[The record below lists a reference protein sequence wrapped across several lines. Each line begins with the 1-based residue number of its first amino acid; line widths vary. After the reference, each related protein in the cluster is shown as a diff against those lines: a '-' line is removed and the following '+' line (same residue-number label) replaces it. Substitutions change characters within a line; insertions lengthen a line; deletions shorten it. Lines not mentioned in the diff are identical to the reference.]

1 MAQEIL
7 IEFIT
12 DYSSLDKAIDVLER
26 TGQVDQK
33 VANSFKATNAEIV
46 KQGQAIK
53 NTGNA
58 FRGPIQSIDQLDKR
72 TKKFVQD
79 FIEGFQEGINEE
91 LARAKPELDALRK
104 KIEQLDKGGVQAFGS
119 LKKELRSLTEQIAQA
134 KASGG
139 PIDPAMLKRAGELKD
154 AIADANAEI
163 KNSGSDTRNIDNVV
177 GSISALAGGYSA
189 VQGAAALFGDENEDL
204 NKSLLK
210 VNATMAIATGIQQ
223 FANAIQKEG
232 SIAKLADVIATN
244 AQIAT
249 QKIYTLVTGKATAA
263 TTAFKVAL
271 AATGIGL
278 FVVGL
283 LAVVSALSDVEDK
296 IDDNIDAL
304 KRLDEAEREG
314 SLRFIDDAERRELA
328 VAKTEAEQLAI
339 QQKFSRL
346 RIQTLKRTNADAND
360 IRDEETDM
368 FVREEEFKKKE
379 REKGDADA
387 KKAAEERLK
396 RERELRAA
404 GFEDFKAGIELQLL
418 QVEKGSQEEL
428 ALRKKLLNA
437 ELLIALE
444 GEKLTNNQRKLLLQQ
459 YFKERTDLEAQ
470 FNKEVVAQAAANEQ
484 ARLQGE
490 LTRLNISGEEKLA
503 LNLSLLEVMA
513 AQEVEAANGN
523 AAKIRAINLKLA
535 ADIREA
541 KRASLE
547 KEVEDELA
555 IRSASEGAQIRA
567 LERLA
572 NSERATADQRINA
585 VNQLAEKEAEA
596 VQKRIDLN
604 QELYNKN
611 LISHDEFNKN
621 SAQLIDQQ
629 SKVWE
634 DAEVKRGDITEKEN
648 ERIRE
653 SMINLA
659 QDFIEVFGQAVDVLD
674 SIFAGQA
681 AKENAALEDQKRKLK
696 ELEESGAITEKE
708 ALTRQKRL
716 EAEERKIKQRQ
727 AQRDKQ
733 VAVFNALLAIPSAI
747 LRGLQQG
754 GPVLAAIYG
763 GLAAVQAGLVI
774 ARPVPKFAKG
784 KKNNYEGPG
793 IMGEAGAELIQRADG
808 SMHVATKPTLVYV
821 GAKDKIFT
829 HSETKNMLPNVD
841 RALMRRKELQTID
854 HDKLAEAIARNI
866 KPGGNVSV
874 NIDKEFISESVA
886 NGLLKNNYFDRYYKF
901 K

>member
-1 MAQEIL
+1 MAQEVL
-7 IEFIT
+7 IEFLA

-33 VANSFKATNAEIV
+33 VANSFKATNAEIT

-72 TKKFVQD
+72 TKKFVED
-79 FIEGFQEGINEE
+79 FIKGFQEGINEE
-91 LARAKPELDALRK
+91 LERAKPELDALRK

-139 PIDPAMLKRAGELKD
+139 PVDPEMLKRAGELKD

-232 SIAKLADVIATN
+232 AVAKLADVVATN

-283 LAVVSALSDVEDK
+283 LAVASALSDVEDK

-346 RIQTLKRTNADAND
+346 RIQTLKRTNGDAAD

-379 REKGDADA
+379 REKGDAEA

-555 IRSASEGAQIRA
+555 IRSATEGAQVRA

-596 VQKRIDLN
+596 IQKRIDLN
-604 QELYNKN
+604 RELYDQN
-611 LISHDEFNKN
+611 LISHEEFNLN
-621 SAQLIDQQ
+621 STQLIDQQ

-634 DAEVKRGDITEKEN
+634 DAEIKRGDITEKEN

-674 SIFAGQA
+674 SIFAGQS

-754 GPVLAAIYG
+754 GPILAAIYG

-774 ARPVPKFAKG
+774 ARPIPKFAKG

-841 RALMRRKELQTID
+841 RALMKRKELQTID